1 MGEKHVK
8 ESTQQGGDTVKKILI
23 ILMALVLVS
32 STAFAIPMSLYF
44 DNNDLNLGGSSQIN
58 LTNQYLPA
66 WGVSFANVYRY
77 IDSRDPFVDPFP
89 DAFGQFGISNGFVS
103 QNNVV
108 STLGTILLANP
119 SPYFNFDWWTIDPN
133 ALTIQAF
140 DANGVSQG
148 IFSGL
153 LGSGNLQFNGSISSL
168 QFHNTGGFVQL
179 ANIRYDSPVPE
190 PATLMLLGSGLLGM
204 GGIGA
209 FRFRRKK

>member
-1 MGEKHVK
+1 
-8 ESTQQGGDTVKKILI
+8 VKKILI
-23 ILMALVLVS
+23 TLMALVLVS

-44 DNNDLNLGGSSQIN
+44 DNNDLNLGNVSQIN
-58 LTNQYLPA
+58 LGAQYLA
-66 WGVSFANVYRY
+66 GYGVSFANVYRY

-89 DAFGQFGISNGFVS
+89 TVDILGAPAQFGIDNGYLG
-103 QNNVV
+103 QNYVPNTV
-108 STLGTILLANP
+108 GTILLANP
-119 SPYFNFDWWTIDPN
+119 SPYFSFDWWTIGSD
-133 ALTIQAF
+133 LLDIEAF

-148 IFSGL
+148 SFAGL
-153 LGSGNLQFNGSISSL
+153 GGFGTNVFNGSISSL
-168 QFHNTGGFVQL
+168 QFHNAGGFVQL

>member
-8 ESTQQGGDTVKKILI
+8 ESKQQGGDTVKKILI
-23 ILMALVLVS
+23 TLMALVLVS

-44 DNNDLNLGGSSQIN
+44 DNNDLNLGALTQIN
-58 LTNQYLPA
+58 LGNQYLPA

-89 DAFGQFGISNGFVS
+89 DVNGQFGISNGFVS
-103 QNNVV
+103 QNGVA

-119 SPYFNFDWWTIDPN
+119 SPYFNFDWWTI
-133 ALTIQAF
+133 QAF
-140 DANGVSQG
+140 DANGNSQG
-148 IFSGL
+148 LFSGL
-153 LGSGNLQFNGSISSL
+153 LGSGSLGFAGSISSL
-168 QFHNTGGFVQL
+168 QFHNAGGFVQL
-179 ANIRYDSPVPE
+179 SNIRYDSPVPE